1 MYIYTCLFHIF
12 QKEPVLDAKKIR
24 LAGGATGARH
34 LVQCHG
40 AMEQLSRGAESWLGE
55 PHARG
60 DDATEAEKITV
71 S

>member
-1 MYIYTCLFHIF
+1 MFISHLSKGASSWC
-12 QKEPVLDAKKIR
+12 KKIR

-40 AMEQLSRGAESWLGE
+40 AVEQLSRGAESWLGE